1 MVIIKNVVEGEVKIE
16 RIFCRSHSHLALW
29 WVKSKNKLWKA
40 WVQRRMEKIRKNVGK
55 DIWSYVKMNENLAD
69 IRTREKSLRSFNE
82 IVRYG
87 YGAEFLYNN
96 EPEWPSQ
103 EFIISKVD
111 EIEEKSNGECI
122 LI

>member
-1 MVIIKNVVEGEVKIE
+1 MVIVKNAVEGEVKIE

-29 WVKSKNKLWKA
+29 WLKSKNKLWKA
-40 WVQRRMEKIRKNVGK
+40 WVQRRVEKIRKNVGK
-55 DIWSYVKMNENLAD
+55 EICSYVKMNENLAD

-82 IVRYG
+82 IDRYG

-96 EPEWPSQ
+96 ESEWLSK

-111 EIEEKSNGECI
+111 EIEEKSN
-122 LI
+122 